1 MRTGSGCWARCANL
15 SRATLLIEY
24 YLKSL
29 GASKTVILVPVQD
42 TLGVA
47 AAKVQF
53 FPEYNKQAAFA
64 AAAPDDNSY
73 YY

>member
-1 MRTGSGCWARCANL
+1 M
-15 SRATLLIEY
+15 
-24 YLKSL
+24 